1 MVLLSPPRQ
10 ERHAGADV
18 PVAVVVTVEVTVEVA
33 VAAAEV
39 TVVVTVLVEAGRV
52 LVEIVVLGAAEVI
65 PKP

>member
-1 MVLLSPPRQ
+1 M
-10 ERHAGADV
+10 
-18 PVAVVVTVEVTVEVA
+18 EVA